1 MVKFD
6 TEGLIL
12 LGLVLLQNNFGV
24 GAYFSIS
31 LYCTILYILTF
42 SEKT

>member
-1 MVKFD
+1 MVKFV

-24 GAYFSIS
+24 GAYFTL
-31 LYCTILYILTF
+31 LYNPLD
-42 SEKT
+42 SDV